1 MHNNK
6 ETPVDYHKN
15 VIVNKSGLNII
26 MIPNAK
32 QVVTTHTLL
41 IMYSYLISIHHP
53 LLLYE
58 TPL

>member
-6 ETPVDYHKN
+6 ETPVNYHKN
-15 VIVNKSGLNII
+15 LIVNKSGLNII

-41 IMYSYLISIHHP
+41 IMYPYLISIHHP
-53 LLLYE
+53 LLL
-58 TPL
+58 

>member
-1 MHNNK
+1 MHNDK

-41 IMYSYLISIHHP
+41 ILIPYFISIHHP
-53 LLLYE
+53 LLVYE